1 MSSTLLQASAAVFV
15 LLSVGHTIKGGQWT
29 ADPRF
34 KAIAGTKAWTC
45 GTLGWYQG
53 SGFFLLTGLLH
64 WQWSQDPSLLQEPLN
79 KAMAGIMNI
88 LLWTSTAWYAKHGIN
103 DTAIILAISAALQA
117 FGVGKACL

>member
-1 MSSTLLQASAAVFV
+1 MSPTLLQASAAAFA
-15 LLSVGHTIKGGQWT
+15 LLSVGHTIKGRQWT

-34 KAIAGTKAWTC
+34 KAIAGTNSWTC

-64 WQWSQDPSLLQEPLN
+64 WQWSRDPSLLQDPLS
-79 KAMAGIMNI
+79 KAMAGIVNI
-88 LLWTSTAWYAKHGIN
+88 LLWASSVWYIKHGIN
-103 DTAIILAISAALQA
+103 DTAIVLAISATLQA